1 MSNKMLIIGCG
12 RLGASIANEAS
23 LAGNS
28 VVVMDSDKKA
38 FDRLSDVFSG
48 YKILADA
55 TDLTALE
62 DANIKTCREVVI
74 TTGSDNVNLF
84 LAHVCDKVYRIPHI
98 YVRFDDPD
106 KGLLIKEFNVEAI
119 YPFQLSHDKF
129 VALKSQ
135 EAKK

>member
-1 MSNKMLIIGCG
+1 MRNKTLIIGCG
-12 RLGASIANEAS
+12 RLGSSIANETS
-23 LAGNS
+23 LSGGN

-48 YKILADA
+48 YKIVADA

-62 DANIKTCREVVI
+62 DANIRTCKEVII

-84 LAHVCDKVYRIPHI
+84 LAHVCDRVFKVPHV

-106 KGLLIKEFNVEAI
+106 KGTLIKGYNAQPI
-119 YPFQLSHDKF
+119 YPFQLSHDRF
-129 VALKSQ
+129 LSLRS
-135 EAKK
+135 EEDKK